1 MCFRPKILLYRKI
14 MRHFIIFATAVLLTT
29 PAFAAATDWQEVAPG
44 VRLRLIADNQLKP
57 DGTTLAGIEI
67 DMPQNT
73 KTYWRV
79 PGESGIP
86 TELDLDGSAGI
97 ADHAI
102 LWPFPTPDTQNG
114 FRDYVYYGPTVLPV
128 TLKIEGGQAS
138 LKAGVVM
145 GICSDI
151 CVPVHASFAL
161 PLAFGKPDAGESL
174 RLAQA
179 VATTPI
185 AWDGAPG
192 AIGTVRYDPSA
203 KALVVP
209 ITDPQIDPAS
219 LIADA
224 GQGGVLFGAPQKSPD
239 GQAVLLPLLGTNDEK
254 GLDRQAIRLT
264 FMTAKGPYELSRNV
278 TVGG

>member
-1 MCFRPKILLYRKI
+1 LYFRPKFLLYRRI
-14 MRHFIIFATAVLLTT
+14 MRPFILLATALLLTT
-29 PAFAAATDWQEVAPG
+29 PAFAASTDWQEVAPG
-44 VRLRLIADNQLKP
+44 VRLRLIADNQLRP
-57 DGTTLAGIEI
+57 DGTSLAGIEI

-86 TELDLDGSAGI
+86 TELDLAGSTGI

-114 FRDYVYYGPTVLPV
+114 LRDFVYYGSTVLPV
-128 TLKIEGGQAS
+128 QLKIDAAQAT
-138 LKAGVVM
+138 LKAGVIM
-145 GICSDI
+145 GVCSDI
-151 CVPVHASFAL
+151 CVPVRASFAL
-161 PLAFGKPDAGESL
+161 PLTFGKPDAGERV

-185 AWDGAPG
+185 AWDGAAG
-192 AIGTVRYDPSA
+192 AIGTLRFDA
-203 KALVVP
+203 AARALIVP
-209 ITDPQIDPAS
+209 IADPQIDPAS

-224 GQGGVLFGAPQKSPD
+224 GQSGVIFGAPQKSPD

-254 GLDRQAIRLT
+254 GLDGQAVRLT

-278 TVGG
+278 AFGG

>member
-1 MCFRPKILLYRKI
+1 
-14 MRHFIIFATAVLLTT
+14 MRNFIIFATALLLTT

-44 VRLRLIADNQLKP
+44 VRLRLIADNVLKP

-67 DMPQNT
+67 DMPKST

-86 TELDLDGSAGI
+86 TELDLAGSAGVVG
-97 ADHAI
+97 HAI
-102 LWPFPTPDTQNG
+102 LWPFPTSDTQNG

-128 TLKIEGGQAS
+128 SLKIDAAAATLQAAI
-138 LKAGVVM
+138 LMGV
-145 GICSDI
+145 CSDV
-151 CVPVHASFAL
+151 CVPVRASFAL
-161 PLAFGKPDAGESL
+161 PLAFGTPDAGQRV

-185 AWDGAPG
+185 AWDGAPN
-192 AIGTVRYDPSA
+192 AIGLVRYDGA
-203 KALVVP
+203 ARALIVP
-209 ITDPQIDPAS
+209 VTDPQIDPAS

-224 GQGGVLFGAPQKSPD
+224 GPGGQLFGAPQKSPD

-254 GLDRQAIRLT
+254 GLESQAIRLT
-264 FMTAKGPYELSRNV
+264 FMTAKGPYELSRKV
-278 TVGG
+278 TVGVVTPAG